1 MINPVGI
8 VYTTISKEHTQVA
21 AVKNPFNEYIEAKSL
36 LSQGMTRGVIISNA
50 DDPIT
55 TNIALNK
62 QNDVCVNFYGIAI
75 DTIDD
80 IFEAQNSSCPKCG
93 RTLNY
98 SQRFLNHRGIYSCE
112 WWF

>member
-55 TNIALNK
+55 TIIALNK
-62 QNDVCVNFYGIAI
+62 QNDIHVNFYGIAI
-75 DTIDD
+75 VILLR
-80 IFEAQNSSCPKCG
+80 IFLKHKIQVVQNVVELLIILKDS
-93 RTLNY
+93 
-98 SQRFLNHRGIYSCE
+98 
-112 WWF
+112 